1 MAPARG
7 GRGDTAGGGVG
18 RRELPLRAM
27 KISCLTEPELEF
39 GTGRHVDIR
48 FGLMNHGPLDVGS
61 SSAPKRIR
69 CGIVGTSETVEGL
82 ARWLERC
89 RREIVGKETKKP
101 NLFPR
106 FPGFNDE
113 AAFRSSL
120 VLDPRLQRTIP
131 QRVLDDLVK
140 KEGHDEAVKAA
151 VGIVRGEFE
160 HLVQNATV
168 DLLIC
173 AVPGV
178 VADLM
183 APEAIGMARTE
194 EQGGSHRQKRR
205 LDFHHL
211 LKATAMDLAKPV
223 QLILP
228 STYDPTKRRRQMKR
242 SETQRQLQDEAT
254 IAWNIFTA
262 MYYKAGG
269 APWRL
274 VREPTRLQSCFVGV
288 AFYQALDS
296 SSLRT
301 SMAQVF
307 DERGD
312 GLIVRGAPVQ
322 LSKEDLQPHLSDE
335 DASRLL
341 KEALTQYRA
350 EHKTLPARVVMY
362 KTSSYIES
370 ELRGFRA
377 AAAGERVDTIE
388 FISTARSLSTPRLLR
403 NGAYPPLR
411 GTFLSLDER
420 SQLLYTRGSVPFF
433 ATYPGMYVPWP
444 FLFRCE
450 DVEETPRNL
459 AAEILALTKMNWND
473 TQFDGAEPI
482 TVEAARRVG
491 QILKYVEEGARVA
504 PRYSFYM

>member
-1 MAPARG
+1 
-7 GRGDTAGGGVG
+7 
-18 RRELPLRAM
+18 M
-27 KISCLTEPELEF
+27 KIDCLPEPELEF

-48 FGLMNHGPLDVGS
+48 FGLMNHGPLDVGAAT
-61 SSAPKRIR
+61 APARIR
-69 CGIVGTSETVEGL
+69 CGIVGTPETLESLVG
-82 ARWLERC
+82 WLERC
-89 RREIVGKETKKP
+89 RSEVAGKASEKP

-106 FPGFNDE
+106 FPGFNED

-120 VLDPRLQRTIP
+120 VLEPRLQRTVS
-131 QRVLDDLVK
+131 QRALDDLCSK
-140 KEGHDEAVKAA
+140 AEHDEAVKAA
-151 VGIVRGEFE
+151 VGVFRGEFE

-168 DLLIC
+168 DILIC
-173 AVPGV
+173 AVPRV
-178 VADLM
+178 VEELM
-183 APEAIGMARTE
+183 APENPGDDGQPPTRSRAG
-194 EQGGSHRQKRR
+194 KV
-205 LDFHHL
+205 DFHHL
-211 LKATAMDLAKPV
+211 LKAAAMDLAKPV

-228 STYDPTKRRRQMKR
+228 ATYDPTKRRRQKKR
-242 SETQRQLQDEAT
+242 PERQRQLQDEAT

-274 VREPTRLQSCFVGV
+274 VRESTQLASCFVGV

-312 GLIVRGAPVQ
+312 GLIIRGAPVQ
-322 LSKEDLQPHLSDE
+322 LSKEDLQPHLSEE
-335 DASRLL
+335 DASKLL
-341 KEALTQYRA
+341 KEALAQYRA
-350 EHKTLPARVVMY
+350 EHKNLPARVVMY
-362 KTSSYIES
+362 KTSTYSDA
-370 ELRGFRA
+370 ELRGFKA
-377 AAAGERVDTIE
+377 AARGERVETTE
-388 FISTARSLSTPRLLR
+388 FISTGRSLSEARLFR

-411 GTFLSLDER
+411 GTFLSLDQR

-433 ATYPGMYVPWP
+433 ATYPGMYVPRP
-444 FLFRCE
+444 FVFRCE
-450 DVEETPRNL
+450 DVEETPRHL

-473 TQFDGAEPI
+473 TQFDGSEPI

-491 QILKYVEEGARVA
+491 QILKYVEEGGRVA

>member
-1 MAPARG
+1 
-7 GRGDTAGGGVG
+7 
-18 RRELPLRAM
+18 M
-27 KISCLTEPELEF
+27 KIECLPEPELEF

-48 FGLMNHGPLDVGS
+48 FGLMNHGPLDVGAP
-61 SSAPKRIR
+61 SAPTRIR
-69 CGIVGTSETVEGL
+69 CGIVGTPETVQALIE
-82 ARWLERC
+82 WLERC
-89 RREIVGKETKKP
+89 RTELAGKVSEKP

-106 FPGFNDE
+106 FPGFNEDV
-113 AAFRSSL
+113 AFRSCL
-120 VLDPRLQRTIP
+120 VLDARLQRTVS
-131 QRVLDDLVK
+131 QRVLEDLCK
-140 KEGHDEAVKAA
+140 KAEPHEAVKAA
-151 VGIVRGEFE
+151 VGIFRAEFQY
-160 HLVQNATV
+160 LVQNATV
-168 DLLIC
+168 DILIC
-173 AVPGV
+173 AVPRV
-178 VADLM
+178 VEDLM
-183 APEAIGMARTE
+183 APEAPDGGGDG
-194 EQGGSHRQKRR
+194 QGPVRKGK

-211 LKATAMDLAKPV
+211 LKAAAMDLAKPI

-228 STYDPTKRRRQMKR
+228 ATYDPTKRRRQKNHPER
-242 SETQRQLQDEAT
+242 QRQLQDEAT

-274 VREPTRLQSCFVGV
+274 VREPTQLASCFVGV

-322 LSKEDLQPHLSDE
+322 LSKEDLQPHLSE
-335 DASRLL
+335 ADASKLL
-341 KEALTQYRA
+341 KEALSQYRA
-350 EHKTLPARVVMY
+350 EHKNLPARVVMY
-362 KTSSYIES
+362 KTSTYS
-370 ELRGFRA
+370 EAERSGFKDAARA
-377 AAAGERVDTIE
+377 ERVDSTE
-388 FISTARSLSTPRLLR
+388 FISAGRSFSEARFFRD
-403 NGAYPPLR
+403 GAYPPLR

-433 ATYPGMYVPWP
+433 STYPGMYVPRP
-444 FLFRCE
+444 FVFRCE
-450 DVEETPRNL
+450 DVEETPKRL

-473 TQFDGAEPI
+473 TQFDGGEPI

-491 QILKYVEEGARVA
+491 QILKYVEEGGRVA

>member
-1 MAPARG
+1 MRI
-7 GRGDTAGGGVG
+7 DC
-18 RRELPLRAM
+18 LP
-27 KISCLTEPELEF
+27 EPELEF

-48 FGLMNHGPLDVGS
+48 FGLMNHGPLDVAS
-61 SSAPKRIR
+61 TSAPKRIR
-69 CGIVGTSETVEGL
+69 CGIVGTPETVEGL
-82 ARWLERC
+82 VRWLERC
-89 RREIVGKETKKP
+89 RGEIAEKDSERA

-106 FPGFNDE
+106 FPGFNDD

-120 VLDPRLQRTIP
+120 VLEPRLQRTVT
-131 QRVLDDLVK
+131 QRTLDDLCK
-140 KEGHDEAVKAA
+140 KAGRDEAVRAA
-151 VGIVRGEFE
+151 VRIFRDEFE
-160 HLVQNATV
+160 HLVENVTV
-168 DLLIC
+168 DVLIC

-178 VADLM
+178 VEDLI
-183 APEAIGMARTE
+183 APESGDAATVG
-194 EQGGSHRQKRR
+194 EQVAVPRQAGR

-211 LKATAMDLAKPV
+211 LKAAAMDLAKPV

-228 STYDPTKRRRQMKR
+228 GTYDPSKRRREKKR
-242 SETQRQLQDEAT
+242 PERQRRLQDEAT

-274 VREPTRLQSCFVGV
+274 VREPTRLTSCFVGV

-296 SSLRT
+296 SNLRT

-312 GLIVRGAPVQ
+312 GLIVRGASVQ
-322 LSKEDLQPHLSDE
+322 LSKDDLQPHLSEE
-335 DASRLL
+335 DASTLL

-350 EHKTLPARVVMY
+350 EHKNLPARVVMY
-362 KTSSYIES
+362 KTSTYNEA
-370 ELRGFRA
+370 ELRGFKA
-377 AAAGERVDTIE
+377 AAQSERVNAAE
-388 FISTARSLSTPRLLR
+388 FISIASRGFSEVRLFR
-403 NGAYPPLR
+403 DGAYPPLR
-411 GTFLSLDER
+411 GTFLSLDDR

-433 ATYPGMYVPWP
+433 STYPGMYVPRP
-444 FLFRCE
+444 FFFRCE
-450 DVEETPRNL
+450 DIEETPRHL

-491 QILKYVEEGARVA
+491 QILKYVPEGGRVG

>member
-1 MAPARG
+1 
-7 GRGDTAGGGVG
+7 
-18 RRELPLRAM
+18 M
-27 KISCLTEPELEF
+27 KIDCLPEPELEF

-61 SSAPKRIR
+61 ASAPARVR
-69 CGIVGTSETVEGL
+69 CGIVGTPDTVDGL
-82 ARWLERC
+82 LRWLERC
-89 RREIVGKETKKP
+89 RGEVAGKATEKP

-106 FPGFNDE
+106 FPGFNED
-113 AAFRSSL
+113 AAFRSTL
-120 VLDPRLQRTIP
+120 VLEARTQRTIP
-131 QRVLDDLVK
+131 QRTLDALFRNAS
-140 KEGHDEAVKAA
+140 HDEAVKAG
-151 VGIVRGEFE
+151 VDVFRSEFE

-168 DLLIC
+168 DVLIC
-173 AVPGV
+173 AVPGAV
-178 VADLM
+178 EDLM
-183 APEAIGMARTE
+183 APEDAAGAEDELSPRRRP
-194 EQGGSHRQKRR
+194 GR

-211 LKATAMDLAKPV
+211 LKAAAMDLAKPV

-228 STYDPTKRRRQMKR
+228 ATYDPTKRRRQKKR
-242 SETQRQLQDEAT
+242 PERQRRLQDEAT

-274 VREPTRLQSCFVGV
+274 VRESTRVTSCFVGV

-322 LSKEDLQPHLSDE
+322 LSKEDLQPHLSED
-335 DASRLL
+335 DASKLL
-341 KEALTQYRA
+341 KEALMQYRA
-350 EHKTLPARVVMY
+350 EHKNLPARVVMY
-362 KTSSYIES
+362 KTSTYSDA
-370 ELRGFRA
+370 ELRGFTA
-377 AAAGERVDTIE
+377 AAVGERVDTTE
-388 FISTARSLSTPRLLR
+388 FISTGRAFSQARLFRD
-403 NGAYPPLR
+403 GAYPPLR

-433 ATYPGMYVPWP
+433 STYPGMYVPRP

-450 DVEETPRNL
+450 DVQETPRYL
-459 AAEILALTKMNWND
+459 ATEILALTKMNWND

-491 QILKYVEEGARVA
+491 QILKYVPEGGRVA